1 MFFRSFL
8 SKKRFTVSLGL
19 VLHFH
24 YPKSRACFPVL
35 ELFSSA
41 PPKQHHY
48 FYKVKY
54 FNLIYLF
61 EKWFHNN
68 SFLHRRD
75 EWLTVGCSVGSI
87 SFGLFDFDLFSWQ
100 NPANCLLSKRSS
112 AHSEERE
119 RESEWKRR
127 LDHLFHSSG

>member
-1 MFFRSFL
+1 MLFFRSFL

-54 FNLIYLF
+54 FKLF
-61 EKWFHNN
+61 T
-68 SFLHRRD
+68 FLKSD
-75 EWLTVGCSVGSI
+75 FIIIVFYIGGMSDWTVGCSVGSI

-119 RESEWKRR
+119 RERVSESA
-127 LDHLFHSSG
+127 D